1 MKGLPPTELVEISR
15 QVVIVF
21 DERPVVLFST
31 LHAGIMN
38 PRVLIDHGLDFIR
51 SQVRE

>member
-15 QVVIVF
+15 QVVVVF
-21 DERPVVLFST
+21 DERPVMLSPA
-31 LHAGIMN
+31 LQAGIMN